1 MKSVCLQG
9 ILKQSFSLSPN
20 KFDRIFPTKFNGSSD
35 QSSDADQFN
44 TTLGG
49 SSGPDGALKKIN
61 LETILPFLVETQS
74 CIVIPIKGSHS
85 LMSVDGSAS

>member
-20 KFDRIFPTKFNGSSD
+20 KFNRIFPTKFNGSSD

-44 TTLGG
+44 TTLAV
-49 SSGPDGALKKIN
+49 SSGPDGALKKN
-61 LETILPFLVETQS
+61 KSRNNSSFSCGNSILYCHP
-74 CIVIPIKGSHS
+74 
-85 LMSVDGSAS
+85 D